1 MCSLPR
7 RTKSKSDGRIQESKL
22 RRQGGMEEH
31 ATKLVYCVALSGSF
45 GDLGVSEAD
54 LIEATY
60 SATVLCS
67 ARKAY
72 LKLVIT
78 VCF

>member
-1 MCSLPR
+1 
-7 RTKSKSDGRIQESKL
+7 
-22 RRQGGMEEH
+22 MEEH

>member
-1 MCSLPR
+1 
-7 RTKSKSDGRIQESKL
+7 
-22 RRQGGMEEH
+22 MEEP
-31 ATKLVYCVALSGSF
+31 ATKLVYCVALFGSF
-45 GDLGVSEAD
+45 GDPRVSKAD
-54 LIEATY
+54 LVEARF

-72 LKLVIT
+72 FKLVIT